1 MLGRGY
7 WGAFG
12 LLLSSM
18 SPTILIIDDE
28 QIITRALSRAFQ
40 KEGFQVIIACDGQEG
55 LQKIKEQNPSLILL
69 DIIMPKLSGLE
80 LLEHLRQSQ
89 ITTPVILMTAYG
101 DAKTAAR
108 AKELG
113 ISAYLTKPFSNIDDI
128 LSIVKKCLSR

>member
-1 MLGRGY
+1 
-7 WGAFG
+7 
-12 LLLSSM
+12 M

>member
-1 MLGRGY
+1 MRKIIIIEDEEV
-7 WGAFG
+7 
-12 LLLSSM
+12 LLDVLKGK
-18 SPTILIIDDE
+18 LK
-28 QIITRALSRAFQ
+28 
-40 KEGFQVIIACDGQEG
+40 KEGYEVLTAENGEEG
-55 LQKIKEQNPSLILL
+55 FAKVKSERPDLILL